1 MTKPP
6 AVTGFEEQGQA
17 IDMWHVPAPGDY
29 GRIITRIHYRWRQ
42 NSFHPDHPTL
52 PKKVDQLD
60 PYRVTFLWN
69 TLNSNERKI
78 ILDFDWETKWVE
90 DKWVGY
96 TVFLVKQDPRDVA
109 KSSPKR
115 K

>member
-1 MTKPP
+1 MPEVVMREVEYIISGEGTAWMTKPP

-29 GRIITRIHYRWRQ
+29 GRIITRIHYKWRQ

-60 PYRVTFLWN
+60 PLPGHIF
-69 TLNSNERKI
+69 
-78 ILDFDWETKWVE
+78 VE
-90 DKWVGY
+90 YPG
-96 TVFLVKQDPRDVA
+96 QQRA
-109 KSSPKR
+109 KNNLGF
-115 K
+115 